1 LLARLAKERKLS
13 ITVQCF
19 VMTRREPPKAAS
31 VEDSLVESLHRM
43 VINLVAVVMVGEAPG
58 EVVEMANLEAMELAE
73 GEVLGDRTILLLL
86 KVTGILTS
94 ATTALR
100 TL

>member
-1 LLARLAKERKLS
+1 
-13 ITVQCF
+13 
-19 VMTRREPPKAAS
+19 MTRREPPKAAS

-73 GEVLGDRTILLLL
+73 GEVLADRTILLPL
-86 KVTGILTS
+86 KVTGIQTS
-94 ATTALR
+94 ATTALK

>member
-1 LLARLAKERKLS
+1 MLASFARGRKLFL
-13 ITVQCF
+13 IVQCS
-19 VMTRREPPKAAS
+19 VTPRRKIPKAAL
-31 VEDSLVESLHRM
+31 VEDSLVESPLKM

>member
-1 LLARLAKERKLS
+1 
-13 ITVQCF
+13 
-19 VMTRREPPKAAS
+19 
-31 VEDSLVESLHRM
+31 

>member
-1 LLARLAKERKLS
+1 
-13 ITVQCF
+13 
-19 VMTRREPPKAAS
+19 MTRREPPKAAS